1 MATSF
6 ICQFALNITFS
17 WNYNADKGGSF
28 IKFVSYFPFADA
40 CDLVQDSGECQNY
53 ILKWYYD
60 KEHKVC
66 GQFWYGGCGGN
77 KNRFETQEE
86 CGFLCIESS

>member
-1 MATSF
+1 ERCTLVDF
-6 ICQFALNITFS
+6 I
-17 WNYNADKGGSF
+17 F
-28 IKFVSYFPFADA
+28 IKSVFYFPFPDA

-53 ILKWYYD
+53 ILKWYYN
-60 KEHKVC
+60 KEQKMC